1 MMQFAAFVLC
11 TLKCVSAIIISRWE
25 GVMHTYMSKAFAL
38 GTCRSMRR
46 TSLYSLELHAPR
58 HDDCLPSRKPTMY
71 LEKSASICLRI
82 SMSSDDRAG
91 DPSLTTVN
99 WPRTSVLLNRDMMHQ
114 GNRCKISAG
123 NLETNPSPFTVNAA
137 VVIREWR
144 QNAQA
149 NGKSCSDRPRK
160 KMLLSSS
167 SPPSSSTPLAACT
180 RTEPFKNICCC

>member
-1 MMQFAAFVLC
+1 MMQLAAFVQY
-11 TLKCVSAIIISRWE
+11 TLKNVGMTKKSLRE
-25 GVMHTYMSKAFAL
+25 GLMHTHMSKAFAL

-123 NLETNPSPFTVNAA
+123 NLETNLNPFTVNAA

-144 QNAQA
+144 QNA
-149 NGKSCSDRPRK
+149 S
-160 KMLLSSS
+160 
-167 SPPSSSTPLAACT
+167 LAATDQGRRC
-180 RTEPFKNICCC
+180 F